1 MTAPDNK
8 QPAVQPMV
16 QSPAQPA
23 VNRWRLILGS
33 GGEEQLARSAPGAC
47 GSQGDILLTEEEQIM
62 DQALAAI
69 YDESAT
75 GSGTGGGSA
84 GSGRGAGS
92 GKSAPALAKWL
103 GDVRSLFSEDM
114 VSIIQNDAMERKGW
128 KQLLFEP
135 ELLASVKPDIQMVG
149 TLLTLKGK
157 IPEKTK
163 DTARQLVQA
172 VVDDLV
178 RRMENDI
185 RRAVTGALNRRKHS
199 PLPSLSGID
208 WKRTISRNLKHYNPE
223 RRLMVPEKFYY
234 FDRAR
239 RSKEWAVI
247 LDIDQSGSMAE
258 SVIWASVIGSIFA
271 SIPALSTRV
280 VVFDTEVVDLTEA
293 CANDPVDML
302 FGIQLG
308 GGTDIH
314 KSVRYCE
321 QFVEEPKK
329 TLFILISDL
338 IEGGSQAGLI
348 RRMREMRESGVRT
361 LCLLALSD
369 SGKPMY
375 DEQVAR
381 QLARDGTPS
390 FACTPAMLPALVEGA
405 LKGADLA
412 ELAKSLTANP
422 V

>member
-1 MTAPDNK
+1 MAAPGDK
-8 QPAVQPMV
+8 LPVT
-16 QSPAQPA
+16 
-23 VNRWRLILGS
+23 RWRLILGS
-33 GGEEQLARSAPGAC
+33 AGEERLAEYAGGAV
-47 GSQGDILLTEEEQIM
+47 SLTEEERIM

-69 YDESAT
+69 YDDTTAEATGT
-75 GSGTGGGSA
+75 GSGTGS
-84 GSGRGAGS
+84 SSRRGAGS
-92 GKSAPALAKWL
+92 GRSAPVLAKWL
-103 GDVRSLFSEDM
+103 GDVRSLFAEDT

-128 KQLLFEP
+128 KHLLFEP
-135 ELLASVKPDIQMVG
+135 ELLATVKPDIQMVG
-149 TLLTLKGK
+149 TLMTLKGK

-163 DTARQLVQA
+163 DTARLLVKA

-185 RRAVTGALNRRKHS
+185 RRAVTGALNRRQHT

-208 WKRTISRNLKHYNPE
+208 WKRTIRRNLKHYDPE
-223 RRLMVPEKFYY
+223 RGILVPEKFYY

-239 RSKEWAVI
+239 KSKEWTVI
-247 LDIDQSGSMAE
+247 LDIDQSGSMAD
-258 SVIWASVIGSIFA
+258 SVIWASVVGSIFA

-369 SGKPMY
+369 SGKPYY
-375 DEQVAR
+375 DENVAR
-381 QLARDGTPS
+381 QFARDGTPS

-405 LKGADLA
+405 LKGADLG
-412 ELAKSLTANP
+412 ELAKGLNVQQA
-422 V
+422 